1 MDLGGILSRAGVA
14 AQGYREAQ
22 TANLN
27 RAAALEQ
34 LRLARLQRE
43 QQEREIANEA
53 TLRAGLS
60 GVASTIEGLQPY
72 YTAGPVSGTVLAP
85 APTAAPAPTPPP
97 PPPPPPPPAPPPAA
111 ATATPAA
118 PAPASRAGQVASPE
132 QTRMEA
138 EYQDYRRL
146 RQEQEDREIS
156 PFFGAS
162 ETPFL
167 GRSRVTEYENTYPD
181 FRRRYDAER
190 GRATPGSGPQ
200 GPALSRQ
207 QMEIYARYLRL
218 INGPSISQQQLEEI
232 RQIERQHR
240 WVIERARREATGVV
254 DAAGTILPNTPPAPA
269 PAAAAA
275 AATPAVAT
283 PAATPAPEPAPT
295 PAGLSG
301 PGEVLQD
308 STALA
313 RGVADVPTVL
323 NTIQEINP
331 GRQVTRIEQQYGTLK
346 QLLNVYIMSGREE
359 QAIQVMETMLGLQI
373 QHDMAVG
380 LDGIARL
387 RSGDPRVIESF
398 LTDQLGIIADINPVL
413 NAEGRWTRSYQLS
426 QNGTIIEENISA
438 DELSSF
444 IRTLFDSEFQRQQI
458 EAANAFAE
466 AQMNYQSAL
475 GQIYARGDVEARLA
489 LQRGEIEYSI
499 AELENAEQ
507 SGEIS
512 IETLPDGNTYVI
524 SDGNLFLMV
533 PEVTPGGGGR
543 PGEPTVR
550 LQRVPVPRI

>member
-1 MDLGGILSRAGVA
+1 
-14 AQGYREAQ
+14 
-22 TANLN
+22 
-27 RAAALEQ
+27 
-34 LRLARLQRE
+34 
-43 QQEREIANEA
+43 
-53 TLRAGLS
+53 
-60 GVASTIEGLQPY
+60 
-72 YTAGPVSGTVLAP
+72 
-85 APTAAPAPTPPP
+85 
-97 PPPPPPPPAPPPAA
+97 
-111 ATATPAA
+111 
-118 PAPASRAGQVASPE
+118 
-132 QTRMEA
+132 MEA

-146 RQEQEDREIS
+146 RQEQEDREIN
-156 PFFGAS
+156 PFLGDAS
-162 ETPFL
+162 ETPYL

-207 QMEIYARYLRL
+207 QMEIYARYLNL

-275 AATPAVAT
+275 TPAVAT
-283 PAATPAPEPAPT
+283 PAATPAPEPAPS
-295 PAGLSG
+295 PGGLR
-301 PGEVLQD
+301 
-308 STALA
+308 AA
-313 RGVADVPTVL
+313 VADPAALISGRVDAPTVL
-323 NTIQEINP
+323 NTIEEINP
-331 GRQVTRIEQQYGTLK
+331 GRQIIRIEEQYGTLK
-346 QLLNVYIMSGREE
+346 QLLDVYIRSGREE

-373 QHDMAVG
+373 QYDMAVG
-380 LDGIARL
+380 LDGISRL

-398 LTDQLGIIADINPVL
+398 LTDQTGVLTDINPVL
-413 NAEGRWTRSYQLS
+413 NAEGQWTRSYQVS
-426 QNGTIIEENISA
+426 QGGTIIEEDISA

-444 IRTLFDSEFQRQQI
+444 IRTQFDSEFQRQQI

-466 AQMNYQSAL
+466 AQFRYQTDVNRLYIEGDIQAQLNRQEAEYEFERAAL
-475 GQIYARGDVEARLA
+475 DAA
-489 LQRGEIEYSI
+489 
-499 AELENAEQ
+499 AE

-512 IETLPDGNTYVI
+512 IQTLSDGNNYVI